1 MIKKEIR
8 LDNISVQPR
17 QKIFAALKVGE
28 LPDNSDVLVPIII
41 IRGSKGPI
49 LTITAAIHGDEV
61 NGSEVCYQLAQK
73 LNPEDIK
80 GTLVLL
86 PICNPLAFNSR
97 VRKTPLDG
105 LDLNRCF
112 PGKLNDSITYQIAY
126 ALFNSVIRKT
136 DYLIDFHSGGFK
148 FRLAPHVRVDPSN
161 LDAINM
167 AKAFGLKFVIQRKGI
182 FTLLATARKQLKIP
196 GICVEIG
203 EGNRL
208 EKEYVELGVK
218 GVINT
223 MIYLNMI
230 EGEFKKT
237 FQQILLKDRW
247 YVRSTKGGLLV
258 SLKEEGEK
266 VRKNEPVAEIHN
278 PYSSESTFLY
288 SPVNGYVIGI
298 RRNPQLSTGEGT
310 ILIYS

>member
-1 MIKKEIR
+1 MR
-8 LDNISVQPR
+8 NVLLDNISVGPL
-17 QKIFAALKVGE
+17 QKVFAALKVGE

-41 IRGSKGPI
+41 IRGKKGPT
-49 LTITAAIHGDEV
+49 LTVTAAIHGDEV

-73 LNPEDIK
+73 LEPEHIK
-80 GTLVLL
+80 GTLILL
-86 PICNPLAFNSR
+86 PICNPLAFNDR

-126 ALFNSVIRKT
+126 ALFNSVIKKSN
-136 DYLIDFHSGGFK
+136 YIIDFHSGGFK

-167 AKAFGLKFVIQRKGI
+167 AKAFGLKFIIQRKGI
-182 FTLLATARKQLKIP
+182 FTLLATARKEFKIP

-208 EKEYVELGVK
+208 EREYVNAGVQ
-218 GVINT
+218 GVLNV

-230 EGEFKKT
+230 EGNLKKT
-237 FQQILLKDRW
+237 SHQILLNDRW
-247 YVRSTKGGLLV
+247 YVRSTNGGLLV
-258 SLKEEGEK
+258 SLKEEGEGVK
-266 VRKNEPVAEIHN
+266 KNEVVAEIHN
-278 PYSSESTFLY
+278 LYSKTPVFLR

-298 RRNPQLSTGEGT
+298 RKNPQLSTGEGT